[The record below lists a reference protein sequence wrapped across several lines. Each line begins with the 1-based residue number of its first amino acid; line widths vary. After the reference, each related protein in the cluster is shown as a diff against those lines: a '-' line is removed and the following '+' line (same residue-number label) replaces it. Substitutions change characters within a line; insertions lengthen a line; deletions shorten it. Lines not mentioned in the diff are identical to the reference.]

1 MAVNF
6 TDYDESNIFAKILRA
21 EIPCHKVF
29 ENEYALAFYDIQP
42 QAKKHILVIPKGAYI
57 SSQDFY
63 LHASI
68 EEIQGFHRAISSI
81 TEQEG
86 LNISDN
92 QNGYRL
98 ISNAGQNGGQEV
110 PHFHIHIL
118 GGEKLGSLLGK

>member
-6 TDYDESNIFAKILRA
+6 TDYDEDNIFAKILRQD
-21 EIPCHKVF
+21 IPCHKVF
-29 ENEYALAFYDIQP
+29 ENDYALAFYDIQP

-63 LHASI
+63 MKASVQ
-68 EEIQGFHRAISSI
+68 EIQGFHKAISSV

-98 ISNAGQNGGQEV
+98 ISNAGKNGGQEV